1 MCLLF
6 KFGYDYCDKL
16 LVNVSRLLEGK
27 RIWIFGNRSLH
38 QLGFT
43 LFSGCIDG
51 LLLLAFETTTLVIK
65 IHMDI
70 NEVTLQTL
78 GSSDWILCGSIGLW
92 VVEEQLLP
100 STSWESCV

>member
-1 MCLLF
+1 MCLLL
-6 KFGYDYCDKL
+6 KFSYDYCDKL

-27 RIWIFGNRSLH
+27 RIWSFGNHSLH

-65 IHMDI
+65 ICMDI

-78 GSSDWILCGSIGLW
+78 GLHEP
-92 VVEEQLLP
+92 VVIAFFVVQLAF
-100 STSWESCV
+100 V